1 MTRREQPA
9 ESELTLRRFT
19 GPLTT
24 ELLQT
29 PGRFGLGQVPSR
41 LKPDNTT
48 GMVCGFCS
56 VGCGLNVHLRES
68 QAVNLTPNPEYP
80 VNLGMAC
87 PKGWEALTPL
97 SAKDRAATP
106 LLRGADG
113 ALRPVDWDAA
123 LQTFT
128 LRMRAIQDQFGPH
141 SIAFLGSG
149 QMPTEELAFLGCLA
163 KFGMGMRH
171 GDANTRQCMATS
183 VAAYKE
189 AFGFD
194 APPYTYQDFEES
206 DTLVFIGANPCVAH
220 PILWQRVMRNQSQPR
235 ILVVDPRRTET
246 AQAATRHYPLRPK
259 SDLLLLQGLA
269 RLLLDRGAVDH
280 KFIQSHTT
288 GFDAHAAFLASLDMG
303 EVVAATGLPLSDLE
317 EFAGFIA
324 SGKRVSFW
332 WTMGVNQSH
341 EGTRAAQAIIN
352 LSLMTGQIGRPGT
365 GPNSITGQ
373 CNAMGS
379 RLFSNTTNLLG
390 GHDFKNPAHRAK
402 IAGVLGIPE
411 DKVTREPGWAYDQ
424 ILDGIDRGEIRGLWI
439 IGTNTAHSWIDQ
451 GRARGL
457 LKKLDFLVAQ
467 DMFADTDTAQAAHL
481 FLPAAAW
488 GEKEGTFINSE
499 RRLGLLKK
507 VSRAPGQALSDF
519 NIFTLVAQYW
529 GCGGMFTRWSSPEAV
544 LGLLKEA
551 SRGQP
556 CDITGIDGYSAIDEQ
571 GGVQWPHP
579 AGAPKPAQQRRLF
592 EDGKF
597 HHPDGR
603 ARFVFERS
611 RPAPELAD
619 ASYPFILL
627 TGRGTSAQWHT
638 QTRTGRSAILA
649 RLHPAT
655 LCAEIHPDDAAA
667 LGVVE
672 GAPVRIWSRR
682 SSLAATAIL
691 TATVGR
697 GHVFLPMHYE
707 EVNRLTL
714 EAVDPHSRQPSYKHC
729 AVAMEPLRAAR
740 AKNPA

>member
-1 MTRREQPA
+1 MTDRKQSIA
-9 ESELTLRRFT
+9 AELTLRRFE
-19 GPLTT
+19 GPLTA

-29 PGRFGLGQVPSR
+29 PGRFGLGRVPSR

-56 VGCGLNVHLRES
+56 VGCGLNIHLRDG
-68 QAVNLTPNPEYP
+68 QAVNLSPNPDYP

-97 SAKDRAATP
+97 SAHDRATTP
-106 LLRGADG
+106 LLRSADG
-113 ALRPVDWDAA
+113 ALRPVDWDTA
-123 LQTFT
+123 LQMFT
-128 LRMRAIQDQFGPH
+128 LRLRAIQDQFGPH
-141 SIAFLGSG
+141 AVAFLGSG

-194 APPYTYQDFEES
+194 APPYTYQDLEES

-220 PILWQRVMRNQSQPR
+220 PILWQRVLRNQHQPR

-269 RLLLDRGAVDH
+269 RLLLDRGAVDRA
-280 KFIQSHTT
+280 FVAAHTT
-288 GFDAHAAFLASLDMG
+288 GFEAHEAFLANLRMG
-303 EVVAATGLPLSDLE
+303 DVVDQTGLSLAQLE
-317 EFAGFIA
+317 ELAGFIA
-324 SGKRVSFW
+324 TGRRVSFW

-341 EGTRAAQAIIN
+341 EGTRTAQAIIN

-379 RLFSNTTNLLG
+379 RLFGNTTNLLG

-402 IAGVLGIPE
+402 IAAVLGIPE
-411 DKVTREPGWAYDQ
+411 ERVTREPGWAYDQ
-424 ILDGIDRGEIRGLWI
+424 ILDGVNRGEIRALWI

-451 GRARGL
+451 GRARDI
-457 LKKLDFLVAQ
+457 LKKLDFLVVQ
-467 DMFADTDTAQAAHL
+467 DMFADTETARCAHL
-481 FLPAAAW
+481 VLPAAAW

-519 NIFTLVAQYW
+519 NIFTLVAHYW
-529 GCGGMFTRWSSPEAV
+529 GCCAMFAKWSSPEAV
-544 LGLLKEA
+544 FQLLQQA

-556 CDITGIDGYSAIDEQ
+556 CDITGVEGYAMLDEL

-579 AGAPKPAQQRRLF
+579 RGASPPAQQRRLF
-592 EDGKF
+592 EDGRF

-603 ARFVFERS
+603 ARFLFEGS
-611 RPAPELAD
+611 RAVPEPPD
-619 ASYPFILL
+619 TEYPFTLL

-649 RLHPAT
+649 RLCPAT
-655 LCAEIHPDDAAA
+655 LCAEIHPEDAAA
-667 LGVVE
+667 LGVAE
-672 GAPVRIWSRR
+672 GKLVRVRSRR
-682 SSLAATAIL
+682 SSLTATAML

-697 GHVFLPMHYE
+697 GQIFLPMHYE

-714 EAVDPHSRQPSYKHC
+714 EVVDPQSRQPSYKHC
-729 AVAMEPLRAAR
+729 AVAVEPLRPPR
-740 AKNPA
+740 QTIPA